1 MSTATHT
8 FPAALAHGP
17 ITPVTDDVYAV
28 QGSFKMG
35 PGVHVGRTMTIARTG
50 GELVLFNPVRLSRQ
64 GEDELEALGRV
75 AHLVKLSDSHGM
87 DEPYYQ
93 NRYQAK
99 TWAFPGAKLA
109 SISADETLAG
119 EGPIPGGRSVL
130 YRGNEGW
137 CEGAYLIPGG
147 GGTLVTCDAIQ
158 NHADHEFTNFGGRM
172 VLRIAGVPSVVAV
185 PNLWRRSQKLSRDG
199 LLETLGPLRS
209 LQFEHLVTRHGP
221 ASVGKASELVCKAI
235 DVAAAAGG
243 LPRKK

>member
-1 MSTATHT
+1 MSTATQN

-17 ITPVTDDVYAV
+17 ITPVTEDVFAV
-28 QGSFKMG
+28 QGSFKFG
-35 PGVHVGRTMTIARTG
+35 PGIHVGRTMTIARTG
-50 GELVLFNPVRLSRQ
+50 GDLVLFNPVRLSRR

-75 AHLVKLSDSHGM
+75 AHLVKLSDSHGI

-93 NRYQAK
+93 NRYAAK
-99 TWAFPGAKLA
+99 TWAFLGAKLA
-109 SISADETLAG
+109 YISADETLTG

-158 NHADHEFTNFGGRM
+158 NHADHEFSSFGGRM
-172 VLRIAGVPSVVAV
+172 ALRIAGVPSMVAV
-185 PNLWRRSQKLSRDG
+185 PPLWRRSQKLSRDG

-209 LQFEHLVTRHGP
+209 LQFEHLVTGHGP
-221 ASVGKASELVCKAI
+221 ASVGKASERVRKAI
-235 DVAAAAGG
+235 DAAAG
-243 LPRKK
+243 LPTAR